1 MSEPPAI
8 EFLDDVTS
16 DVAFVARG
24 PSLEAAFSRAADALL
39 ALTIENPEAVAAAL
53 ETRVELAEP
62 SLELLVLAF
71 LGELVF
77 LRDARGWLLRVGE
90 IHVDER
96 PEGAS
101 LRARLVG
108 EKLDP
113 QRHQRAADVKAATA
127 HRLGVV
133 RRDGLWE
140 IRVTLDV

>member
-24 PSLEAAFSRAADALL
+24 PSLEAAFSTAADALL
-39 ALTIENPEAVAAAL
+39 ALTIDNPEAVASEL

-77 LRDARGWLLRVGE
+77 LRDARGWLLRVDE
-90 IHVDER
+90 IEVDET
-96 PEGAS
+96 PGDAK

-113 QRHQRAADVKAATA
+113 ARHQRAADVKAVTA
-127 HRLGVV
+127 HRLGIA